1 MIYNFQFFYL
11 MDPVIIYTM
20 VFPSVCSLLDSQ
32 IFSKDLYF
40 IEKEDKKPKFN
51 EDFEKT
57 NEAHY
62 LYSMIMVK

>member
-1 MIYNFQFFYL
+1 

-20 VFPSVCSLLDSQ
+20 VFPSICSLIESQ

-40 IEKEDKKPKFN
+40 FENEEQKPKLN

-62 LYSMIMVK
+62 LYSMIMVKR